1 MKSFSLVFRDFVVDK
16 ISELLSRTKV
26 PRRPDSSSN
35 DSVEL
40 AQGETSFEMVGPLM
54 NVFRE
59 EVDRTTEARKVIS
72 WEKHFGTFGRGI
84 SMFRTA
90 ELTDR
95 VLMGVP
101 DM

>member
-1 MKSFSLVFRDFVVDK
+1 LIFRDFVVDK

-26 PRRPDSSSN
+26 PRRPDSSSMN
-35 DSVEL
+35 DSVETSQ
-40 AQGETSFEMVGPLM
+40 AETSFEMVGPLM

-72 WEKHFGTFGRGI
+72 WEKHFGTYGRGI
-84 SMFRTA
+84 TMFRTA